1 MGCGLRSNSGPG
13 GRDEGAATDFVCWAQ
28 SNHGPKWGKEKENEK
43 GSFLFSE
50 IIFVKGI
57 I

>member
-13 GRDEGAATDFVCWAQ
+13 GRDEEVATDFVCWAE
-28 SNHGPKWGKEKENEK
+28 SSHGPKMGKGK
-43 GSFLFSE
+43 GKRKKFILFSKN
-50 IIFVKGI
+50 IFVKGI

>member
-28 SNHGPKWGKEKENEK
+28 SNHGPKWGKEKENVGK
-43 GSFLFSE
+43 VL
-50 IIFVKGI
+50 KL
-57 I
+57 